1 MHSLRSVHSNRVVVF
16 TCVVYCLF
24 CCVDVRSRCPVYIIY
39 IQLGLPPQAFVSF
52 VTLSSAVLPPSGRSG
67 NLFSVTFS
75 EPSSQSKAKVSLTT
89 LCARHLCNP
98 RRPAS
103 LLVLF
108 FSSLK
113 TRHLRVNIL
122 FVSSSSEFHFTFCV
136 MYQMNF
142 QISDHRQT
150 PALFSMMS

>member
-1 MHSLRSVHSNRVVVF
+1 MF
-16 TCVVYCLF
+16 TCALYWLF
-24 CCVDVRSRCPVYIIY
+24 RCVDIRSRCPVYITY
-39 IQLGLPPQAFVSF
+39 IHLLLTAIIQVFVSL
-52 VTLSSAVLPPSGRSG
+52 VTLSSVGSIGELALSDFLRVSFRQQK
-67 NLFSVTFS
+67 
-75 EPSSQSKAKVSLTT
+75 SQSKAKVSLTT
-89 LCARHLCNP
+89 LFARHLCNP

-103 LLVLF
+103 LLFRV

-113 TRHLRVNIL
+113 TRLLRVNIL
-122 FVSSSSEFHFTFCV
+122 FVSSPSEFYFIFCV